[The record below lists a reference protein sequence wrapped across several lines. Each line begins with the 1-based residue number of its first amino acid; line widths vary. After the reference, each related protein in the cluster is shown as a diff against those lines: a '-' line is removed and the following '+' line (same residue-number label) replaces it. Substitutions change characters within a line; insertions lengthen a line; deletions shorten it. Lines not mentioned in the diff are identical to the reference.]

1 MLALL
6 GLVLVDSSCVWRVS
20 THSITSACVVSSTT
34 SAAVTLRESRMAAP
48 SPSSSPCVASQHAED
63 LRRALG

>member
-48 SPSSSPCVASQHAED
+48 SPCVASQHAED